1 MTRDRP
7 IARQNVYPMKPRGI
21 GVCTDLFFSIF
32 AHEVYLVVTFQ
43 QLIGAINLVWRYTN
57 NEKTLESYSPKR
69 VTWLINVLTSSST
82 SIFGPVEENNYDN
95 VEEEEEVEEE
105 PEEEQEEKEDSS
117 SSVEEEKK
125 TTWKKSS
132 RSLKGEN
139 AKIMPKMLFS
149 VPPYL

>member
-82 SIFGPVEENNYDN
+82 SIFDPVEENNDN

-125 TTWKKSS
+125 LPG
-132 RSLKGEN
+132 RSP
-139 AKIMPKMLFS
+139 ADP
-149 VPPYL
+149 